1 MRTQKYL
8 HFCSMTTLKIVTAI
22 FSSIFGGHLVTL
34 KLSSIEPSQY
44 LDGWPGA
51 IKKWTSKKQNFFFS
65 LSALFLRG
73 TLFFNRYIIL
83 HTEKKWIK
91 ESNRHPFQ
99 FSWFQQKW
107 KYSLRAKYT
116 RYNLP
121 NELIWSKIE
130 WKSLKWRKKV

>member
-1 MRTQKYL
+1 MCSFLFSHYYEKSYRQKTNFFGRSFSGSKVKQHWAQSVL
-8 HFCSMTTLKIVTAI
+8 GWVT
-22 FSSIFGGHLVTL
+22 GGDQKVNF
-34 KLSSIEPSQY
+34 KE
-44 LDGWPGA
+44 A
-51 IKKWTSKKQNFFFS
+51 KFFFS